1 MKHSNKRMILAAAAL
16 MLLLCSCTFE
26 MSDYDE
32 PETEA
37 ETKPLL
43 TPEELYAGTDL
54 TPEDFEGLDIEA
66 FIEMFKLTSD
76 SLYGRNVRNCYEM
89 YTAKPVVSDTDK
101 YEYLTMS
108 PLKKLE
114 DGMEEQ
120 LKTVYILADRHIGE
134 WLVKDMMIFDFERK
148 MVYGTY
154 TPQTRELREEDAE
167 KVRDMIKGSGIGRM
181 QVKKKGIS
189 LFDEGYEIMIESKD
203 GRIAHYKG
211 TKYYPSNI
219 EQFVDEM
226 YELVKNVDETQQ

>member
-1 MKHSNKRMILAAAAL
+1 MKHSNKWMILAAAAL

-89 YTAKPVVSDTDK
+89 YTAKPVVSYLDD
-101 YEYLTMS
+101 YEYLTKS
-108 PLKKLE
+108 PFKKLE
-114 DGMEEQ
+114 KGMEDQ
-120 LKTVYILADRHIGE
+120 VKTIYVYTDRKYGE
-134 WLVKDMMIFDFERK
+134 WIVKDIIVIDSEK
-148 MVYGTY
+148 KQLWSDNGGI
-154 TPQTRELREEDAE
+154 REIREEDIE
-167 KVRDMIKGSGIGRM
+167 KIANLIKESGLKSMLTKKSGINIYG
-181 QVKKKGIS
+181 
-189 LFDEGYEIMIESKD
+189 EGYEIMIESKD

-211 TKYYPSNI
+211 TNHLPSNI
-219 EQFVDEM
+219 ERFVDELD
-226 YELVKNVDETQQ
+226 ELVKNVDETQK

>member
-1 MKHSNKRMILAAAAL
+1 MILAAAAL

-76 SLYGRNVRNCYEM
+76 SLYGRNARNCYEM
-89 YTAKPVVSDTDK
+89 YTAKPVVSYLDD
-101 YEYLTMS
+101 YEYLTKS
-108 PLKKLE
+108 PFKKLE
-114 DGMEEQ
+114 KGMEEQ
-120 LKTVYILADRHIGE
+120 LKTIYIFTIRRVTELSK
-134 WLVKDMMIFDFERK
+134 KDVVVFDFEKKTIWDGDIR
-148 MVYGTY
+148 TI
-154 TPQTRELREEDAE
+154 REEDIE
-167 KVRDMIKGSGIGRM
+167 KIANLINESGLKNMPTKKSGINIYG
-181 QVKKKGIS
+181 
-189 LFDEGYEIMIESKD
+189 EGYEIMIESKD

-211 TKYYPSNI
+211 TNHLPSNI
-219 EQFVDEM
+219 ERFVDEM
-226 YELVKNVDETQQ
+226 YELVKNIDETQQY